1 MVVVHS
7 TLNIDVQPGLCV
19 TFPIL
24 QLKRRD
30 QRPIREVRYCF
41 LKQFEVCLYGS
52 NSGAVQMLLA
62 RLSMSSTTL
71 LLNRACID
79 EKVVTEA
86 EYNEVFDIFRTLL
99 PVETKMKARQA
110 SLLPLTVAVAAATQ
124 FGRSPR
130 TTALLRALSSLP
142 TRWQQEI
149 EMEENEAAGALVER
163 VDVEGPGASH
173 TLDCFVSGEVDL
185 VLRDQLI
192 EDEDTEQ
199 VAIDFALELLL
210 TESPWVEQETE
221 TAKCQNMALQPVPRL
236 VQDEFKGFEEF
247 RNSPFNRFRA
257 GAQVVSTTIDSDCAN
272 ALRWLGF
279 VKAQYS
285 LEPTVKLFGSER
297 VAEFTQ
303 AWMEKLRSLG
313 LKSSTLAV
321 YCNGVI
327 SISQYA
333 LTIVEDASVCP
344 VEQLVHLRRQAESL
358 AKVERL
364 YQNKS
369 ENWIDWLE

>member
-1 MVVVHS
+1 M
-7 TLNIDVQPGLCV
+7 
-19 TFPIL
+19 
-24 QLKRRD
+24 
-30 QRPIREVRYCF
+30 
-41 LKQFEVCLYGS
+41 
-52 NSGAVQMLLA
+52 
-62 RLSMSSTTL
+62 
-71 LLNRACID
+71 
-79 EKVVTEA
+79 
-86 EYNEVFDIFRTLL
+86 
-99 PVETKMKARQA
+99 
-110 SLLPLTVAVAAATQ
+110 
-124 FGRSPR
+124 
-130 TTALLRALSSLP
+130 
-142 TRWQQEI
+142 
-149 EMEENEAAGALVER
+149 
-163 VDVEGPGASH
+163 EGPGASH
-173 TLDCFVSGEVDL
+173 TLGCFVSGEIDL